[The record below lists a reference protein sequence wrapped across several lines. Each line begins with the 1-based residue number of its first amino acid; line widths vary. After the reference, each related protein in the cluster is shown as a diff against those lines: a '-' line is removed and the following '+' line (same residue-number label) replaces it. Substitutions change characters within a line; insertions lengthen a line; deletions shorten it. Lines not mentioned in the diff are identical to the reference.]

1 MNVRITMNT
10 WKDVTFKRLAKMENL
25 TYAYRMARKRKAK
38 RESVVRMGE
47 PKAQKYLLG
56 QLIDGSYYP
65 RDQKVMV
72 KYDGNAKKERLISC
86 PAFRDQV
93 VHWMLVET
101 MRDRFMQHFIKHSVA
116 NIVGR
121 GVGYGKKLLK
131 HWSQQRGTKW
141 VLELDIRKY
150 YHNIDV
156 DLLLDMY
163 ASKIRDEGIL
173 DLIRTILYHDSN
185 EQKKGI
191 TLGSYFNQWC
201 ALFYLS
207 DFDHF
212 VKEVIQCKYY
222 LRYVDDMVL
231 LFPSKRK
238 AAKALRMIESELGK
252 LGLEI
257 KRSGPGKVK
266 IFRWSGHFIDMLGYR
281 TYRNGKQTLRRN
293 NYLSTRRLC
302 DRIDS
307 GSFTQKHARSLLSR
321 KGFFQHSDCALMLD
335 RIYRTIHTNW
345 LKEVAICE

>member
-10 WKDVTFKRLAKMENL
+10 WKDVTFQRLAKMENL
-25 TYAYRMARKRKAK
+25 RYAYHMARKRKAK

-72 KYDGNAKKERLISC
+72 KYDKNAKKERLISC

-101 MRDRFMQHFIKHSVA
+101 MRDRFMQHFIQHSVA

-121 GVGYGKKLLK
+121 GVGYGKDLLK

-141 VLELDIRKY
+141 VLQLDIRKY

-156 DLLLDMY
+156 DLLIDMY
-163 ASKIRDEGIL
+163 ASKIRDENIL

-185 EQKKGI
+185 DEKKGI

-212 VKEVIQCKYY
+212 VKEVVRCEYY

-231 LFPSKRK
+231 LFPSRRR
-238 AAKALRMIESELGK
+238 AAKALRMIEKELGK

-266 IFRWSGHFIDMLGYR
+266 IFQWSGHFIDMLGYR

-307 GSFTQKHARSLLSR
+307 GSFTPKHARSLLAR

-335 RIYRTIHTNW
+335 RICRTIHTNR

>member
-1 MNVRITMNT
+1 MNT